1 MNSKWESQLK
11 SARSSKG
18 LSLEQCSDLTKIP
31 ISFLISLENGDFGS
45 LPAKIY
51 SEFHIKKYFSLKH
64 IMQISRLQIIL
75 SQTKKIL

>member
-1 MNSKWESQLK
+1 MNSNWESQLK

-31 ISFLISLENGDFGS
+31 ISFLISLENGDFSS

-51 SEFHIKKYFSLKH
+51 S
-64 IMQISRLQIIL
+64 
-75 SQTKKIL
+75 

>member
-18 LSLEQCSDLTKIP
+18 LSLEECSDLTKIP
-31 ISFLISLENGDFGS
+31 ISFLVSLENGDFSS

-51 SEFHIKKYFSLKH
+51 SEFHIKNIFLFWVLIQKH
-64 IMQISRLQIIL
+64 VFKNTVLLFQN
-75 SQTKKIL
+75 

>member
-31 ISFLISLENGDFGS
+31 ISFLISLENGDLVLF
-45 LPAKIY
+45 P
-51 SEFHIKKYFSLKH
+51 
-64 IMQISRLQIIL
+64 
-75 SQTKKIL
+75 